1 MSYQIIRYRKGALDA
16 TDANLGYVIVDTGR
30 LDIGMYE
37 GMKGSYLSMSGRA
50 AYLTYASGLGASS
63 NGASFN
69 QIHNNTDSANT
80 QKTRQNGGK
89 ASIEKGVK
97 GAQRI

>member
-1 MSYQIIRYRKGALDA
+1 MKGEYRK
-16 TDANLGYVIVDTGR
+16 R
-30 LDIGMYE
+30 RQ
-37 GMKGSYLSMSGRA
+37 GRA
-50 AYLTYASGLGASS
+50 ACLTYVSGLDAFS

-69 QIHNNTDSANT
+69 QIHNNTDSTNT

-97 GAQRI
+97 GALRI